1 MEFIRGIQNI
11 QPHHGPCVATIGNFD
26 GVHVGHQQL
35 LQQLVEQS
43 QQLGLPAT
51 VIIFEPQPNEYFAHK
66 PPVARLTRLREK
78 LPLLA
83 QAGVDQV
90 LALRFDDVMAQLPA
104 KDFIEHILVEKLQVK
119 CLMLGDDFRFG
130 YQRQGD
136 FQFAVEMG
144 KQLGFEVQALDTI
157 QRNGVRV
164 SSTAVRA
171 ELEQGHLSLAEK
183 LLGRPYG
190 MYGRV
195 AHGDKRGR
203 LLGFPTA
210 NLYLHRKLTPI
221 TGVYCVKVY
230 GLEPGLVYGVANVGN
245 RPTVDGTRSLLEVHL
260 FDFQQEIYGQ
270 YIRVDFIHKLRDEK
284 RYDSFE
290 LLKQQIFKD
299 AEQAREYFG
308 INDDE

>member
-35 LQQLVEQS
+35 LRQLMEQS
-43 QQLGLPAT
+43 QQLKLPAT
-51 VIIFEPQPNEYFAHK
+51 VIIFEPQPNEYFANK

-83 QAGVDQV
+83 QAGIEQV

-104 KDFIEHILVEKLQVK
+104 KDFVDHILVEKLGVK
-119 CLMLGDDFRFG
+119 CLLLGDDFRFG
-130 YQRQGD
+130 HKRQGD
-136 FQFAVEMG
+136 FQFAVKMG
-144 KQLGFEVQALDTI
+144 QQLGFAVQALNTI

-164 SSTAVRA
+164 SSTAIRT
-171 ELEQGHLSLAEK
+171 ELEQGHLSMAEK
-183 LLGRPYG
+183 LLGRPFG

-210 NLYLHRKLTPI
+210 NLYLHRKLSPI
-221 TGVYCVKVY
+221 SGVYCVKVY
-230 GLEPGLVYGVANVGN
+230 GLEPALVYGVANIGN
-245 RPTVDGTRSLLEVHL
+245 RPTVDGSRSLLEVHL
-260 FDFQQEIYGQ
+260 FDFHKEIYGQ
-270 YIRVDFIHKLRDEK
+270 HIRVDFIHKLRDEK

-308 INDDE
+308 INDNE